1 MDTTIEK
8 PSESEPV
15 EVETACAVQRGDAEV
30 KLLSSKLE
38 LVEPDLKVRIEN
50 ESFPVS
56 PSVST
61 SPVGSNLLPSRARTA
76 VWRQKVHSG
85 VGAPVL
91 AGQRIL
97 EFPSPAMVSQIA
109 TAIGPGQRVPYESC
123 KPESSP
129 ALPGTL
135 PVAYRS
141 LPPAAGVM
149 GLTPNLLTP
158 SPSILVPSAGVPP
171 LPASLS
177 LYPPGLPLT
186 SAGHRRIPAAL
197 SNLTSAAGCSDPLA
211 STNLCRLPGRTPQ
224 ANGSSTKAR
233 SEHMCHSSRQSC
245 SQYCLQGYKLCLW
258 HILEDPSAPYKQCD
272 FAEFPSRERCRFPV
286 SLKSENTRFCQM
298 HKQVK
303 GFTINPVT
311 LKNQQ
316 AMERPLLGEFSVL
329 VVAAAVAH
337 QMEIVAPPKLWASVV
352 VNHVSVVPPSCGS
365 GSVKEEYGASMF
377 QRSISGKKVGAH
389 VHGDVKPGD
398 VPFARTNLKPAVRR
412 AQGGLQMKEDG
423 KGFGSAQGSST
434 KVCVECNLDNGS
446 CRTSGCG
453 YQDGT
458 SMTIAQ
464 LKVGP
469 ASTKV
474 ASELENFRAQLG
486 NRLSSH
492 GISLPYTMPSSGGKV
507 GTDQGLSGGARGF
520 HRSGSPH
527 DEKLIRPSTPGQVF
541 MNGGC
546 AKRRAHDAASV
557 PCLVDIGPVELNRV
571 GLMCSLQ
578 QVPGMLQ
585 GKRSYDQLSILPTVD
600 FGGLDM
606 ATMGVRCGPR
616 EPRAIPGL
624 AIKRKSKVQ
633 TPRDSSSMGRGQGRR
648 VFFSRFVGVRKRP
661 WGAYGAEIRT
671 PEGKRLWLGTF
682 TTEEAAARAYDDA
695 ARIFR
700 GKSAV
705 TNFVQGS
712 EFDFGMSSPFAM
724 GSSSTSMEEDN
735 ASDGSGA
742 RMRSALN
749 MKKKDGE
756 AGVVTLGIVQSNL
769 GSGDGMGAGN
779 KMDGFGSPVET
790 LNLLGG
796 FGTNGK
802 ENVQALRSA
811 SEGPGRTPSGHLK
824 VTRGVAKESSRRK
837 QSQKVTGRGGSSKK
851 GEDLGGLRWPE
862 ERLDEGTSGP
872 DRLLLLSNFA
882 IRHEGMEMEEGPD
895 SCKNESKEQGAGAG
909 SGVAGTD
916 SGDSDEESDGPSDA
930 ELGLDSASGLRVKM
944 EEDVGGREKSA
955 EPFVCA
961 ELNEEEKQQLL
972 ELGKADP
979 EFRLTGVRK
988 SQSGRFEATI
998 YDRTMRKKIYVGMY
1012 SSMLEAA
1019 RARDQKALDLGSM
1032 STLNFPEMRAIQ
1044 AMRNTKAGGGGSKKK
1059 SKAEDIAQSFKK
1071 IRLASQSKS
1080 DTDTRKVLKRKV
1092 PDSEEKSES
1101 NKVKSLKCKAPMP
1114 RLEGSELKAF
1124 DGSNAMETDEED
1136 ALKAASNKKG
1146 GAAKAPRSSISSGH
1160 EKLGGEAAE
1169 TASHKAKRKSVEFQK
1184 SEMESEKE
1192 ALKLKKQK
1200 VEEAKEVSTAVKR
1213 RRAPSA
1219 KGKANGGASGQEA
1232 CSTTKEDGK
1241 DSDGVKQE
1249 SGMVGQGNQ
1258 AGHRASRKSNI
1269 HRAFADSFVESDYA
1283 RVYKTTSKRRAMLDK
1298 VGRKSDSS
1306 STIPSAEKSPATSP
1320 KETTPN
1326 PSRSRRERKFQG
1338 EEDEAKGKNGEE
1350 RGGQGR
1356 KKPPLSKS
1364 KCAPARDEEQQP
1376 ARSRSAGKSSAKGSG
1391 KRRSQR
1397 NFMGVQAT
1405 PSGRFKAKIYVPR
1418 TKKHIYIG
1426 IYDTPEEAAHAYD
1439 EVAYRKRGATAPL
1452 NFPEAFHAKIKAKQP
1467 IKKVVIQLTDA
1478 GDFEAMCYDPK
1489 AQDYH
1494 SVGVFSSVDA
1504 ARRAGAREA
1513 ATMDSGN
1520 SEASGRDEGDGDGD
1534 GDGDGESW
1542 STKYDSGLKSKT
1554 MTGKHSKP
1562 GDAGNTGSPVGQD
1575 VEEGGSDED
1584 DVAVA
1589 EQSQK
1594 ASVRSMR
1601 SKKGTFAR
1609 ASMNKKASRRGNMT
1623 RRADFR
1629 GVYCNGHKFQS
1640 IYYNPATKK
1649 HTYLGTFLTAEEAAR
1664 AHDQVAFGQFGE
1676 EAKLNLPE
1684 EIETLRRT
1692 VKVIGN
1698 NAVLMNRSKA
1708 KEAEED
1714 GEEEEEDG
1722 GDSRSSSPVASRKE
1736 EVEDAEAPVDG
1747 DMAEAV
1753 EDEEEERGSP
1763 GNSPSK
1769 PSQMGGIWSKSKWFK
1784 DDCLDIVLKKGNSGE
1799 NACSGGIPGRSG
1811 DVKSSE
1817 KPSAGSKL
1825 CSGERGG
1832 GAEDWK
1838 TSEQG
1843 NREKG
1848 GRDELRLGSDVEER
1862 AGRRI
1867 SRRKMYRAS
1876 RIGTP
1881 GSVLEEVVRISLEK
1895 DKIREEQEGKDEWE
1909 GEKSLG
1915 GGQSGAS
1922 VEEKKCQGSSSQQVL
1937 RRSRRNTPPPKS
1949 SVVEAGAVS
1958 VPEKGQS
1965 EEQSEAGPAMPL
1977 FDALA
1982 GEFLKASIV
1991 LETAET
1997 DVGEGRLHKEG
2008 ETSVTRATHETHGE
2022 VVNGDRLGNE
2032 ALEAP
2037 EGEIGATR
2045 GLAGNPASMT
2055 SSENAGLAD
2064 DDA

>member
-1 MDTTIEK
+1 MVIIRIETGPLGMALGISGSCWTRGVERGRSSEAVAVRLGLGIVMARPMRECGLLKACNSGLLDFAHCLGTSGLTVLEGDCGLERAGRRETGVGGIGEKRNECRVSVDLGRMQLLTRIEGVVMDSTWWNSCIITDSVSGERESLSKAWVLPLEKDRPASRVVRSRFESREGEVNEGTRPGCTGIEGGVSQIDDGTFDVGSDPAHRRSNNVWCNPSIAAIGLEIEGGTASGCCGAALLVLKLVRRVGECGCFISWLAEWEGKGIGERIPRGTIEDVMRNSASKLGGDGTEDLRMARWAIAGGRVDRGGCSIGCRGGGFDTSSSNGRFDMVSYEVDSHFVVAVHIQTGDCNVERVECRSGAEELGGKHPDACDVDVYTRWLESGERGGRTTRLEMDTTIEK

-286 SLKSENTRFCQM
+286 SLKSENTSIKQLGCLHQLQNGLGCPVCVDEVTEYGAQVQPSLEVVMNEGVGFGKFCQM

-1136 ALKAASNKKG
+1136 ALKGEKQVPAKASTNSPGLLQAGRVGLWMLGWLRMGLCMSASVAPFELRRLKRCGAGSAAASNKKG

-1320 KETTPN
+1320 KEQL
-1326 PSRSRRERKFQG
+1326 RIHQVYL
-1338 EEDEAKGKNGEE
+1338 EESTKDTQKYHI
-1350 RGGQGR
+1350 RY
-1356 KKPPLSKS
+1356 
-1364 KCAPARDEEQQP
+1364 
-1376 ARSRSAGKSSAKGSG
+1376 SA
-1391 KRRSQR
+1391 
-1397 NFMGVQAT
+1397 
-1405 PSGRFKAKIYVPR
+1405 PSGS
-1418 TKKHIYIG
+1418 
-1426 IYDTPEEAAHAYD
+1426 
-1439 EVAYRKRGATAPL
+1439 
-1452 NFPEAFHAKIKAKQP
+1452 
-1467 IKKVVIQLTDA
+1467 
-1478 GDFEAMCYDPK
+1478 C
-1489 AQDYH
+1489 
-1494 SVGVFSSVDA
+1494 
-1504 ARRAGAREA
+1504 
-1513 ATMDSGN
+1513 
-1520 SEASGRDEGDGDGD
+1520 
-1534 GDGDGESW
+1534 
-1542 STKYDSGLKSKT
+1542 
-1554 MTGKHSKP
+1554 
-1562 GDAGNTGSPVGQD
+1562 
-1575 VEEGGSDED
+1575 GG
-1584 DVAVA
+1584 
-1589 EQSQK
+1589 
-1594 ASVRSMR
+1594 
-1601 SKKGTFAR
+1601 
-1609 ASMNKKASRRGNMT
+1609 
-1623 RRADFR
+1623 
-1629 GVYCNGHKFQS
+1629 
-1640 IYYNPATKK
+1640 
-1649 HTYLGTFLTAEEAAR
+1649 
-1664 AHDQVAFGQFGE
+1664 
-1676 EAKLNLPE
+1676 
-1684 EIETLRRT
+1684 
-1692 VKVIGN
+1692 
-1698 NAVLMNRSKA
+1698 
-1708 KEAEED
+1708 
-1714 GEEEEEDG
+1714 
-1722 GDSRSSSPVASRKE
+1722 
-1736 EVEDAEAPVDG
+1736 
-1747 DMAEAV
+1747 
-1753 EDEEEERGSP
+1753 
-1763 GNSPSK
+1763 
-1769 PSQMGGIWSKSKWFK
+1769 
-1784 DDCLDIVLKKGNSGE
+1784 
-1799 NACSGGIPGRSG
+1799 
-1811 DVKSSE
+1811 
-1817 KPSAGSKL
+1817 
-1825 CSGERGG
+1825 
-1832 GAEDWK
+1832 
-1838 TSEQG
+1838 
-1843 NREKG
+1843 
-1848 GRDELRLGSDVEER
+1848 
-1862 AGRRI
+1862 
-1867 SRRKMYRAS
+1867 
-1876 RIGTP
+1876 
-1881 GSVLEEVVRISLEK
+1881 
-1895 DKIREEQEGKDEWE
+1895 
-1909 GEKSLG
+1909 
-1915 GGQSGAS
+1915 
-1922 VEEKKCQGSSSQQVL
+1922 
-1937 RRSRRNTPPPKS
+1937 
-1949 SVVEAGAVS
+1949 
-1958 VPEKGQS
+1958 
-1965 EEQSEAGPAMPL
+1965 
-1977 FDALA
+1977 
-1982 GEFLKASIV
+1982 
-1991 LETAET
+1991 
-1997 DVGEGRLHKEG
+1997 
-2008 ETSVTRATHETHGE
+2008 
-2022 VVNGDRLGNE
+2022 
-2032 ALEAP
+2032 
-2037 EGEIGATR
+2037 
-2045 GLAGNPASMT
+2045 
-2055 SSENAGLAD
+2055 
-2064 DDA
+2064 

>member
-1136 ALKAASNKKG
+1136 ALKGEKQVPAKASTNSPAASNKKG

-1326 PSRSRRERKFQG
+1326 PSRSRKERKFQG
-1338 EEDEAKGKNGEE
+1338 RRTKQRVKTGRREADKV
-1350 RGGQGR
+1350 
-1356 KKPPLSKS
+1356 
-1364 KCAPARDEEQQP
+1364 
-1376 ARSRSAGKSSAKGSG
+1376 ARSRCC
-1391 KRRSQR
+1391 RSQ
-1397 NFMGVQAT
+1397 
-1405 PSGRFKAKIYVPR
+1405 S
-1418 TKKHIYIG
+1418 
-1426 IYDTPEEAAHAYD
+1426 
-1439 EVAYRKRGATAPL
+1439 APL
-1452 NFPEAFHAKIKAKQP
+1452 P
-1467 IKKVVIQLTDA
+1467 VTR
-1478 GDFEAMCYDPK
+1478 
-1489 AQDYH
+1489 
-1494 SVGVFSSVDA
+1494 SSSP
-1504 ARRAGAREA
+1504 R
-1513 ATMDSGN
+1513 
-1520 SEASGRDEGDGDGD
+1520 
-1534 GDGDGESW
+1534 
-1542 STKYDSGLKSKT
+1542 GLD
-1554 MTGKHSKP
+1554 H
-1562 GDAGNTGSPVGQD
+1562 
-1575 VEEGGSDED
+1575 
-1584 DVAVA
+1584 
-1589 EQSQK
+1589 
-1594 ASVRSMR
+1594 
-1601 SKKGTFAR
+1601 
-1609 ASMNKKASRRGNMT
+1609 
-1623 RRADFR
+1623 
-1629 GVYCNGHKFQS
+1629 
-1640 IYYNPATKK
+1640 
-1649 HTYLGTFLTAEEAAR
+1649 
-1664 AHDQVAFGQFGE
+1664 
-1676 EAKLNLPE
+1676 
-1684 EIETLRRT
+1684 
-1692 VKVIGN
+1692 
-1698 NAVLMNRSKA
+1698 KA